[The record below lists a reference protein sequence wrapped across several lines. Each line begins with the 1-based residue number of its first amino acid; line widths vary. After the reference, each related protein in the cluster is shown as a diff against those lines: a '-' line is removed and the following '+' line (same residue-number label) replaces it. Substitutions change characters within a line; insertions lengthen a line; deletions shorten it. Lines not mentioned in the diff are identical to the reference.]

1 MCHKTVVKLEDVILE
16 KKSVV
21 EKNAIAIT
29 LIVEINRHNVNVALS
44 LVVARK
50 TVLDV
55 IQAVVN

>member
-21 EKNAIAIT
+21 EKNAIVII
-29 LIVEINRHNVNVALS
+29 LIVEINRRNVNVALS
-44 LVVARK
+44 LVVAQK